1 MHIFTLELENDDLDY
16 AEFVSARETS
26 IEFERHLESWL
37 ENNPWTLVQG
47 DNILWIGRQTS
58 APVEDATIFP
68 DLLGVDARGNLVI
81 VELKR
86 NRTPR
91 DTVAQLLDYATW
103 ANELSESRIHEIA
116 EHYFHNRN
124 GASGK
129 TFSEAFREGLLGNE
143 TGDIPPLN
151 RDLRLFVVAGRIS
164 DRILKVCSFLRIS
177 CRMDVSCIEV
187 SLFRT
192 ESGDAIVS
200 METKLV
206 LCQVINDGYI
216 GRGNPAPTNTSIR
229 HLSVDRALGGENRVG
244 PNIPQTAQE
253 PDDTLRWQTTWR
265 AILELTNGDPNGEF
279 TTRAVR
285 DAVLTEHP
293 GFSENTISGNIHSF
307 RGSRYIV
314 SEAIQGLRTTNAN
327 IKLTSE
333 NIMEA
338 ALEGN
343 PGFSQPRIRE
353 MIDLFFQ
360 SESIQI
366 QPNQREQGS
375 EN

>member
-200 METKLV
+200 METKL
-206 LCQVINDGYI
+206 
-216 GRGNPAPTNTSIR
+216 
-229 HLSVDRALGGENRVG
+229 GGENRVG